1 MKQAIHDIDAL
12 VNKESVMILLQ
23 TSKLTKL
30 YSGTPIFENVQ
41 FEIKKGERIAVVGR
55 NGAGKTTLL
64 KILANEI
71 THDEG
76 EIHKP
81 QSVSIGYF
89 AQSSHIHTSETIYN
103 EMLKVFSETVELKK
117 QLELLSLKM
126 SEVDHT
132 SEDYL
137 KIINQYQHLNHRFEM
152 MSGYTYEAEIKNILH
167 RFKFDEIGFDQNISN
182 LSGGQKTRLA
192 LAKLLL
198 QKPDVLILDEPT
210 NHLDIDTIEWLEG
223 YLKKYSGSIVIVSHD
238 RFFLDQIANTIYEIE
253 FRKCTKYKGNYS
265 DYIDQKAIAFASLMK
280 QYEKQQ
286 KEISKMEDFIN
297 RNIVRASTTKR
308 AQSRRKQLE
317 KVERIEAP
325 LGNEKSMGLTFEI
338 MRRSG
343 TDVLTV
349 EELAVGYQ
357 EKPLSKELTFQVKR
371 LDRIALIGPNGIGKS
386 TLMKTLTEKVPK
398 IEGNFVFGKSLDVGY
413 FDQEQAE
420 LTSANTVLNEIWNQ
434 FPNLPEKDIRT
445 LLGNFLF
452 SGDDVFKTVNQLSG
466 GEKVRLALSKLML
479 EKNNFLL
486 LDEPTNH
493 LDIDSK
499 EMLELALENYEGTVF
514 FISHDRYF
522 IDKIATKIFELS
534 ETGLTT
540 YLGNYSDYIE
550 KKQEQLRKAEEAQ
563 ARLHASQSINT
574 NDYEMQKQQR
584 RLEQQRKRQLED
596 LEQKIADYEE
606 ELAYNKTEMFKEE
619 IYLDSQK
626 SRNVQARI
634 EELEILL
641 LEAMEAWEEIV

>member
-1 MKQAIHDIDAL
+1 
-12 VNKESVMILLQ
+12 MILLQ

-55 NGAGKTTLL
+55 NGAGKSTLL
-64 KILANEI
+64 KIIANEI
-71 THDEG
+71 PYDEG

-81 QSVSIGYF
+81 QNVTIGYF
-89 AQSSHIHTSETIYN
+89 AQSSHIHSEDTIYN
-103 EMLKVFSETVELKK
+103 EMLKVFAQTLELKK
-117 QLELLSLKM
+117 QLESLSLKM
-126 SEVDHT
+126 SEVDPT
-132 SEDYL
+132 SEAYL
-137 KIINQYQHLNHRFEM
+137 KIINQYQQMNHQFEM
-152 MSGYTYEAEIKNILH
+152 MSGYTYEAEINNILN
-167 RFKFDEIGFDQNISN
+167 RFKFNEIGFDQYISN

-198 QKPDVLILDEPT
+198 QKPDILILDEPT
-210 NHLDIDTIEWLEG
+210 NHLDIDTLEWLET
-223 YLKKYSGSIVIVSHD
+223 YLKKYSGSIIIVSHD
-238 RFFLDQIANTIYEIE
+238 RFFLDQIANTIYDIE

-265 DYIDQKAIAFASLMK
+265 DFLDQKAMAFASILK

-317 KVERIEAP
+317 KMERIEVP
-325 LGNEKSMGLTFEI
+325 QLNDKSMGLSFEI
-338 MRRSG
+338 IRRSG
-343 TDVLTV
+343 NDVLQV
-349 EELAVGYQ
+349 EELAIGYNGKIISQ
-357 EKPLSKELTFQVKR
+357 DVNFLIKR
-371 LDRIALIGPNGIGKS
+371 LDRVALIGPNGIGKS
-386 TLMKTLTEKVPK
+386 TLLKTLMEKVPK
-398 IEGNFVFGKSLDVGY
+398 IKGEIRFGKSLDVGY

-420 LTSANTVLNEIWNQ
+420 LTSTLTVLNELWNQ
-434 FPNLPEKDIRT
+434 FPNIPEKDIRT

-452 SGDDVFKTVNQLSG
+452 TGDDVFKTVNQLSG

-499 EMLELALENYEGTVF
+499 EMLELALENYEGTVL

-522 IDKIATKIFELS
+522 IDKIATKVLEITED
-534 ETGLTT
+534 GLQFFD
-540 YLGNYSDYIE
+540 GNYSEYLE
-550 KKQEQLRKAEEAQ
+550 KKEQLFKEEEA
-563 ARLHASQSINT
+563 LASQSAETLNPV
-574 NDYEMQKQQR
+574 NEYEMQKQQR

-596 LEQKIADYEE
+596 LEKKIAQYEE
-606 ELAYNKTEMFKEE
+606 ELAYNQAEIFKEE

-626 SRNVQARI
+626 SAAVQSRI
-634 EELEILL
+634 VELETLL
-641 LEAMEAWEEIV
+641 MEAMETWETLV